1 MKDSRFSLP
10 LMRKITT
17 TFTVFILAGLA
28 AVSARAPQIHY
39 KVTMDKP
46 ASHVFNVTMVYEGV
60 NEPYTDLKMAV
71 WTPGYYWLTDYSQNV
86 SNFNV
91 KDEKGK
97 PLSWAKTC
105 KNIWHVNTDG
115 KKSITLTYDV
125 YADNHS
131 VAEPFID
138 DTHAF
143 IAPAGLFIYPA
154 GELKSAS
161 EVTFKITAPWK
172 TISTGLKTVSGKE
185 PTFRADNFDQL
196 FDCPV
201 LIGNQNVITFD
212 VDGVPHHIASLLP
225 VTVDAEKVISTYKKV
240 VETAVGIFGEMP
252 YEDYTFIIMGPG
264 GGGLEHTSS
273 MAVFTGFRGSSILP
287 EERAPQQEWM
297 SFIAHEFFHLYNI
310 KTIRPVVLGPF
321 DYDRE
326 NYTNMLWVSEGF
338 TVYYENIILNRAG
351 LLNREEMLN
360 SLKNV
365 ILTYESVPG
374 HKVMSATQSS
384 FDQWIHSYMRGP
396 DAINTSISYYD
407 KGCALGLLLD
417 LKIRNETANNKSLDD
432 VMRYLYYKF
441 YKELGRGFTDDEFR
455 EVCEKFAGCDL
466 SEIFS
471 YASTT
476 VDVDYSKYFSY
487 AGLTIEDRDKEYPGS
502 YTGIRSHSS
511 DKGAVVDVVET
522 GSPAWEAGLTSSDI
536 IVAAGNNKVNQ
547 ADLDSLML
555 ATAPGSRVD
564 FKILRRGEE
573 RNFTVVTAPNM
584 KRSFD
589 IGYISNP
596 TPLQTDIL
604 NSLFRLVENR

>member
-1 MKDSRFSLP
+1 MK
-10 LMRKITT
+10 
-17 TFTVFILAGLA
+17 
-28 AVSARAPQIHY
+28 
-39 KVTMDKP
+39 
-46 ASHVFNVTMVYEGV
+46 YEGV

-71 WTPGYYWLTDYSQNV
+71 WTPGYYWLVDYSQNV
-86 SNFNV
+86 SNLSV
-91 KDEKGK
+91 KDEKGE
-97 PLSWAKTC
+97 PLSWEKIS
-105 KNIWHVNTDG
+105 KNIWHVNTQG
-115 KKSITLTYDV
+115 MKSLILTYDV

-131 VAEPFID
+131 VAEPFLD
-138 DTHAF
+138 DTHSY

-154 GELKSAS
+154 GELKNPS

-172 TISTGLKTVSGKE
+172 TISTGLKVVSGK
-185 PTFRADNFDQL
+185 TSTYRADNFDQL

-201 LIGNQNVITFD
+201 LIGNQDVISFD
-212 VDGVPHHIASLLP
+212 VESVPHHIASLLP
-225 VTVDAEKVISTYKKV
+225 EALDKERVTSTYKSV
-240 VETAVGIFGEMP
+240 VEAAAGIFGEMP

-287 EERAPQQEWM
+287 QQREKLQEWM
-297 SFIAHEFFHLYNI
+297 SFIAHEYFHLYNV
-310 KTIRPVVLGPF
+310 KTIRPVALGPF

-351 LLNREEMLN
+351 LMNREEMLN
-360 SLKNV
+360 SLKNT
-365 ILTYESVPG
+365 ILAYESVPG

-417 LKIRNETANNKSLDD
+417 LKIRNETGNNKSLDD
-432 VMRYLYYKF
+432 VMRYLYNKF
-441 YKELGRGFTDDEFR
+441 YKDLGRGFTDNEFR

-466 SEIFS
+466 SEIFG

-487 AGLTIEDRDKEYPGS
+487 AGLTIEDKYKEYPGS
-502 YTGIRSHSS
+502 YTGIRSHQS
-511 DKGAVVDVVET
+511 DKGVMVDVVET

-536 IVAAGNNKVNQ
+536 IVSVGNTNATSAN
-547 ADLDSLML
+547 LDSLM
-555 ATAPGSRVD
+555 AVTASGSSVD
-564 FKILRRGEE
+564 YKILRRGEE
-573 RNFTVVTAPNM
+573 MNFSVVTTPNM

-596 TPLQTDIL
+596 TPLQNDIL